1 MHPFG
6 DLSAYVDSALSSE
19 ARASVQAHLDTCA
32 LCRTRLAELRGT
44 ARLIAALP
52 MPVPSRSLVPRVSV
66 PFWLAPLRTFSTF
79 ASGLAI
85 FVFVATAVISS
96 FPRAT
101 STSAG
106 SAPAAAPAPNTLS
119 APQATSG
126 LGLDST
132 TGTGAAATSGQE
144 GFKVSAPTDAPAPN
158 AVSVPSP
165 APAPGTDRSGRT
177 ITATDTAKE
186 VGRQDAPV
194 PSANPGAAELTRV
207 NRDEP
212 GLSAFLSPWLW
223 LLLGVAF
230 GGLSFILGRRLR
242 ST

>member
-1 MHPFG
+1 VHPFG
-6 DLSAYVDSALSSE
+6 DLSAYVDGALSSD
-19 ARASVQAHLDTCA
+19 ARASVQAHLDTCS

-66 PFWLAPLRTFSTF
+66 PFWLAPLRTFSTL
-79 ASGLAI
+79 ASGVAI
-85 FVFVATAVISS
+85 FVFIATAVVSS
-96 FPRAT
+96 FPRST
-101 STSAG
+101 PTSAG
-106 SAPAAAPAPNTLS
+106 SAPAAAPAPSTLS

-126 LGLDST
+126 PGVDST
-132 TGTGAAATSGQE
+132 TGTGAAATSGPE
-144 GFKVSAPTDAPAPN
+144 GFSVSA
-158 AVSVPSP
+158 PSP
-165 APAPGTDRSGRT
+165 APAPNTDRSGRT

-186 VGRQDAPV
+186 VGRQDAV
-194 PSANPGAAELTRV
+194 APSANAGAVELTRL

-223 LLLGVAF
+223 LFLGVAF
-230 GGLSFILGRRLR
+230 GGLSLILGRRLR